1 MMLTPGQW
9 DLRYQRQAGWTRSI
23 RAYLFSKFPIP
34 RNSLILEVGCGT
46 GAVLSA
52 QPAPVGQNFFGLDIR
67 LDHLGL
73 AGSHCPKVNFTC
85 ADALWLP
92 YPDSSFDLTFCH
104 FFLLWVSDPARALTE
119 MKRVT
124 RSGGM
129 VAALAEPDYGARIDF
144 PDPLAT
150 LGRLQGISLAKQG
163 ADITTGRKLAG
174 LLHGTGLQ
182 QVQTGLLGGE
192 WGYPPDAGAW
202 ESEWEM
208 FETDLEGSLDTEEMA
223 ALRRLDAASWEK
235 GDRILFVPTFY
246 SFGFVP

>member
-1 MMLTPGQW
+1 MMLTTGQW
-9 DLRYQRQAGWTRSI
+9 DQRYQRQAEWTERI
-23 RAYLFSKFPIP
+23 RAYLFSKFSIP
-34 RNSLILEVGCGT
+34 RDSLILEVGCGT
-46 GAVLSA
+46 GAVLST
-52 QPAPVGQNFFGLDIR
+52 QRAPVGRKLFGLDIR
-67 LDHLGL
+67 PDLLGL
-73 AGSHCPKVNFTC
+73 AGSHCPNVPLTC

-124 RSGGM
+124 RHGGV
-129 VAALAEPDYGARIDF
+129 VAALAEPDYGARIDY
-144 PDPLAT
+144 PDPLAA

-174 LLHGTGLQ
+174 LLHGAGLQ

-192 WGYPPDAGAW
+192 WGYPPDAGTF
-202 ESEWEM
+202 ESEWEVL
-208 FETDLEGSLDTEEMA
+208 ENDLDGSMDPEEMTA
-223 ALRRLDAASWEK
+223 MRQLDAASWEK
-235 GDRILFVPTFY
+235 GERILFVPTFY